1 MLYKMSLSVSEI
13 PPLFVQLDQLEIGNE
28 YYFWKEKA
36 RWIRF
41 EEQAEDVLG
50 RWSKPHVATIPQTA
64 LDELKDLLTD
74 GKMIFDVLLT
84 DMKEIAG
91 NFLGI
96 VYFNTVILAFLNR
109 EREHTV
115 RKRDFAIVSVR

>member
-1 MLYKMSLSVSEI
+1 MSLSVSEI

-64 LDELKDLLTD
+64 LDELKDLLND
-74 GKMIFDVLLT
+74 GIMIFDALLG

-91 NFLGI
+91 LK
-96 VYFNTVILAFLNR
+96 FNSSLKLKLKI
-109 EREHTV
+109 
-115 RKRDFAIVSVR
+115 